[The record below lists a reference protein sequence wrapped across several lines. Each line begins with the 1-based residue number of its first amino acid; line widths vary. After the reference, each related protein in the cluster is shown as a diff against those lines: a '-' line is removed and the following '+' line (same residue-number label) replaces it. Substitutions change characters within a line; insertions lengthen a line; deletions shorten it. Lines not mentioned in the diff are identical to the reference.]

1 MEKLIVDVPSMY
13 ADHHVLIVRE
23 MLTGMNGVAEVYA
36 SAAFKQ
42 VLVQYDPGV
51 VQPDAIAGALAEA
64 GYTQEMQ
71 LPVQEKLPE
80 DAWKQGKFRMTQ
92 TYKADLVMSGEFRKY

>member
-23 MLTGMNGVAEVYA
+23 MLTSMEGVAEVYA
-36 SAAFKQ
+36 SSAFKQ
-42 VLVQYDPGV
+42 VLVQYDPNV
-51 VQPDAIAGALAEA
+51 IQPDAITGALTEA

-71 LPVQEKLPE
+71 VPVQGKLAE
-80 DAWKQGKFRMTQ
+80 DTWKQGKFRMTQ
-92 TYKADLVMSGEFRKY
+92 TYQGDLVMSGKHRNY